1 MVLSFLAIYALS
13 LLAGVVEHTRYEQA
27 RVAAQKGVREAWLNQ
42 GQKNPHAA
50 TYFGTAVF
58 PRRSAL
64 SILEPGTLPYLGVAA
79 YLKAERQTEFIDLPA
94 RDASPLAGLVSLSPA
109 FCWQVLFPF
118 LVVLLTY
125 SALARDRETGMERY
139 LMAVGANRATLVFG
153 KTFGVGLVLLA
164 VFLSAFGLGGAVA
177 SLVGGFGE
185 EDTTAWMLLGLF
197 YLLFSGIMFFLALAI
212 SGLASTSRKSLTGG
226 LVVWLLLCVVMPR
239 WAADYG
245 RASTASPS
253 AVEMRRITELDVE
266 KGFEERP
273 PREARFEA
281 TLNMLFTELKVGRRE
296 DLTVNLA
303 GFNFISEAE
312 VESASE
318 RRRLSQ
324 ARRSMAEQTS
334 AMERG
339 AAFSPATALQL
350 LSSTLAGTA
359 AVQRERTVDSAE
371 IYAHSFRRILNRELS
386 AKGKEWGGAMVSG
399 RTLWNQV
406 DSFEADLP
414 MQIGAASARSRSIV
428 TLLIW
433 FTLAMFAAATAGLVV
448 PQIGD
453 RS

>member
-177 SLVGGFGE
+177 SLVGRFWRRRY
-185 EDTTAWMLLGLF
+185 DGLDVTGT
-197 YLLFSGIMFFLALAI
+197 LLFAIQRYHVLPGLGDFGIGIYLPQV
-212 SGLASTSRKSLTGG
+212 SNWRVGG
-226 LVVWLLLCVVMPR
+226 LVTALR
-239 WAADYG
+239 GDAAVGGGLWESLHGVSFSRGDAAHYRVG
-245 RASTASPS
+245 CR
-253 AVEMRRITELDVE
+253 
-266 KGFEERP
+266 ERL
-273 PREARFEA
+273 R
-281 TLNMLFTELKVGRRE
+281 G
-296 DLTVNLA
+296 
-303 GFNFISEAE
+303 
-312 VESASE
+312 
-318 RRRLSQ
+318 
-324 ARRSMAEQTS
+324 TS
-334 AMERG
+334 AARG
-339 AAFSPATALQL
+339 SVRGYAQHALYR
-350 LSSTLAGTA
+350 A
-359 AVQRERTVDSAE
+359 
-371 IYAHSFRRILNRELS
+371 
-386 AKGKEWGGAMVSG
+386 
-399 RTLWNQV
+399 
-406 DSFEADLP
+406 
-414 MQIGAASARSRSIV
+414 
-428 TLLIW
+428 
-433 FTLAMFAAATAGLVV
+433 
-448 PQIGD
+448 
-453 RS
+453 